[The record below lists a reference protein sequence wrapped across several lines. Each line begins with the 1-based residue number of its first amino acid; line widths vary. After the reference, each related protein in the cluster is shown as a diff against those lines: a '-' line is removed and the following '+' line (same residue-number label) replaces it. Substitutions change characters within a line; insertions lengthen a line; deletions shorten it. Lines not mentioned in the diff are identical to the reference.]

1 MIAQV
6 LAKHIVKSDFNNLSD
21 EIREVTE
28 RSILDT
34 LGVMFP
40 PTTMDKACLTIYEM
54 AKEVDGKKEST
65 LVGFGGKA
73 PCETAAFVNGSL
85 THSLDYDDSV
95 LAGNRPLIHP
105 TGSTLPAALAVA
117 ERVGKVSGKEFITA
131 IALGNDLGVRM
142 ASCVK
147 GNLMED
153 YPFFPVTIFG
163 VFSAA
168 TAAGKILGL
177 SEEEMINALGLA
189 AHRVAGVRES
199 MMAVDSDLRAIR
211 DAFTNREGVSSAL
224 MASRGIA
231 ASKNAIEQT
240 FQAYYG
246 SEYDPEPLTANLGR
260 LFRGVEAGFKLWP
273 TCGQTHGYIQA
284 IMRIV
289 KEHDIKPEQIDE
301 VVLTGSKFY
310 ETLCVP
316 VKAKRQPALSIAAKY
331 SLPFVI
337 AVVLTKGNIRL
348 THFLPENLSDTEFI
362 AMAEKIKFV
371 VDPARVDYL
380 PIRAE
385 IKTKGRHSQ
394 TYWTEVTRDD
404 TSAEL
409 SLEGIID
416 KFKDCASYSK
426 KHLSRVKIQRIITEI
441 LQLEKVDDMREIIDI
456 LA

>member
-1 MIAQV
+1 VIAQA
-6 LAKHIVKSDFNNLSD
+6 LAKHIIKSDFNNLSD
-21 EIREVTE
+21 EVREVTK

-34 LGVMFP
+34 LGVMLP
-40 PTTMDKACLTIYEM
+40 STTMEKACLTIYKM
-54 AKEVDGKKEST
+54 AKEFGGKREST
-65 LVGFGGKA
+65 IVGFGGKA

-153 YPFFPVTIFG
+153 FSFFPVTIFG

-168 TAAGKILGL
+168 AAAGKILGL
-177 SEEEMINALGLA
+177 SEGEMINALGLA

-199 MMAVDSDLRAIR
+199 MMAIDSDLRAIR
-211 DAFTNREGVSSAL
+211 DAFTNREGVFSAL

-240 FQAYYG
+240 LLAYYRG
-246 SEYDPEPLTANLGR
+246 EYDPEPLTAGLGR
-260 LFRGVEAGFKLWP
+260 LFRGVEARFKLWP
-273 TCGQTHGYIQA
+273 TCGQTHGHIQA
-284 IMRIV
+284 VMRII

-310 ETLCVP
+310 EALCVP
-316 VKAKRQPALSIAAKY
+316 VKAKRHPALSIAARY

-348 THFLPENLSDTEFI
+348 THFLPENLSDTEVI
-362 AMAEKIKFV
+362 AVADKVKFV
-371 VDPARVDYL
+371 VEPACVDYL

-385 IKTKGRHSQ
+385 IKTKGKHGQIYLTVVNRDNSS
-394 TYWTEVTRDD
+394 TE
-404 TSAEL
+404 L
-409 SLEGIID
+409 NLEGIID

-426 KHLSRVKIQRIITEI
+426 KHLSQGKIQRIITGI
-441 LQLEKVDDMREIIDI
+441 LHLEKVDDISEIIDI